1 MAREQAAPERVATV
15 ESERVAVDAWAM
27 RRAMLAEF
35 WYYFSR
41 NRGAVIGLYVFLA
54 TIAIAIL
61 APVLA
66 PHDPILQNRGA
77 LLVPPFWMEG
87 GSLTYPLG
95 TDAVGRDILSRLIY
109 GARFSLFIGLVVVTI
124 ASSVGVMI
132 GLVAGFVGG
141 WLDTA
146 IVRVMDVILAFPSL
160 LLALVLV
167 AILGPGLM
175 NAMIAIALIL
185 QPHFVRLTRAS
196 VMSERNREYVTA
208 ARVSGA
214 GKLRLMFVT
223 ILPNCLG
230 PLIVQAT
237 LSFSN
242 AILDAAAL
250 GFLGMGAQPPTPEWG
265 TMLAEA
271 REFILRAPWVVTFP
285 GVAILITVLGI
296 NLVGDG
302 LRDALDPKLKRG

>member
-1 MAREQAAPERVATV
+1 MV
-15 ESERVAVDAWAM
+15 S
-27 RRAMLAEF
+27 L
-35 WYYFSR
+35 SLS
-41 NRGAVIGLYVFLA
+41 IGITL
-54 TIAIAIL
+54 
-61 APVLA
+61 
-66 PHDPILQNRGA
+66 G
-77 LLVPPFWMEG
+77 LL
-87 GSLTYPLG
+87 
-95 TDAVGRDILSRLIY
+95 
-109 GARFSLFIGLVVVTI
+109 
-124 ASSVGVMI
+124 
-132 GLVAGFVGG
+132 AGFVGG
-141 WLDTA
+141 KLDTL
-146 IVRVMDVILAFPSL
+146 IMRVMDVILSFPSL

-185 QPHFVRLTRAS
+185 QPHFVRLTRAA
-196 VMSERNREYVTA
+196 VLSEKNRDYVTA
-208 ARVSGA
+208 ARVAGA
-214 GKLRLMFVT
+214 GPFRLMFRT
-223 ILPNCLG
+223 ILPNCMA

-285 GVAILITVLGI
+285 GVAILVTVLAI

-302 LRDALDPKLKRG
+302 LRDALDPKLKRS